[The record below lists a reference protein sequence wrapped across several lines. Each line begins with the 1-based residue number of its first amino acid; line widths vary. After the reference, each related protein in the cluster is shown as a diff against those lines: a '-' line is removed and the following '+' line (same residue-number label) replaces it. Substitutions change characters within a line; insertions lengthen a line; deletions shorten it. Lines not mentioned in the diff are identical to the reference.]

1 MMTFPEWL
9 AWTMAIK
16 DLSIEQ
22 AANMADISTRQL
34 RRWLSGDSEPKLRPL
49 WLLCMSAH
57 NCAEGENEFIRAT
70 KLIVG
75 EACGHIF
82 IQKLFQ
88 GHQSSSTDPE

>member
-16 DLSIEQ
+16 DLNIEQ
-22 AANMADISTRQL
+22 TANMAGVSPRQL
-34 RRWLSGDSEPKLRPL
+34 RRWLSGESEPTLRPL
-49 WLLCMSAH
+49 WLLCLSAH
-57 NCAEGENEFIRAT
+57 NCADGENEFIRAT

-75 EACGHIF
+75 EVCGHVF